1 MSLILATSAPTG
13 TTARLYGL
21 DVLRGL
27 AIFLVLL
34 RHAWP
39 EYFGTA
45 GIVGV
50 VMFFALSGYLITSLL
65 DRDISANGHVRY
77 GRFYIHRAFRLI
89 PALAFMLAG
98 FAAIEGVW
106 NILGDRPKIL
116 RSVIVGMTYTTNI
129 LGFDHGSTAL
139 GHLWT
144 LATEEQFYLVWPLV
158 LFVAIKWR
166 RVRTVTWACIVGAT
180 LACAATIFLAGST
193 PERVYTLPTSWCVS
207 MLIGALS
214 YLERDALSRILTFE
228 KMPRHLVRGISI
240 VALAYISLL
249 PEMKAWAGTYL
260 LVGPAIA
267 LLTVVL
273 IFDFKRFNG
282 PAPRFVRPLLA
293 LGTISYA
300 AYLWNKPIVS
310 WLGDSPLGLVNG
322 VASIVLTLLAATV
335 SWWIIE
341 RPIATLRRR
350 NDRRR
355 TRVRQP

>member
-1 MSLILATSAPTG
+1 MSSILASSTDTG
-13 TTARLYGL
+13 TTTRLYGL
-21 DVLRGL
+21 DILRGI

-65 DRDISANGHVRY
+65 DRDISANGRVRY
-77 GRFYIHRAFRLI
+77 GRFYLHRAFRLI

-98 FAAIEGVW
+98 FAVIEGAW

-129 LGFDHGSTAL
+129 PGFDHGSTAL

-144 LATEEQFYLVWPLV
+144 LATEEQFYLVWPVV
-158 LFVAIKWR
+158 LFAAIKWS
-166 RVRTVTWACIVGAT
+166 RVRTATWACIFGAT
-180 LACAATIFLAGST
+180 LACAASIFLAGST
-193 PERVYTLPTSWCVS
+193 PERVYTLPTSWCVA
-207 MLIGALS
+207 MLIGALA
-214 YLERDALSRILTFE
+214 YLEREALSRVFTIE
-228 KMPRHLVRGISI
+228 KVPRHLVRGISL
-240 VALAYISLL
+240 VALAFISLL
-249 PEMKAWAGTYL
+249 PEMKAWPGTYL
-260 LVGPAIA
+260 IVGPAIA

-273 IFDFKRFNG
+273 VFDFKRFNG
-282 PAPRFVRPLLA
+282 PAPRFARPLLA

-300 AYLWNKPIVS
+300 AYLWNKPMVS

-322 VASIVLTLLAATV
+322 IASIVLTLLAATI
-335 SWWIIE
+335 SWWLVE
-341 RPIATLRRR
+341 RPMVSLRRR
-350 NDRRR
+350 FDSRHAKTKRL
-355 TRVRQP
+355 